1 MTWISMKEK
10 KLNSDM
16 MLTLAIY
23 VKNAVVKFLIY
34 FTSNMHIS
42 GEIMEITSDRLW
54 LSQKLTSSGDITSI
68 ECWWHWHLVADL
80 FYIFFLAFTCLS
92 SMASINYFSIIIR
105 DGRGH
110 DRMVIGFTTAYAIS
124 HYHHWCCEFQSRSEW
139 GVQHYVITFVS
150 DMRQVSGFLQVLWF
164 PSPIKLTATI

>member
-1 MTWISMKEK
+1 MNIHEGEK
-10 KLNSDM
+10 
-16 MLTLAIY
+16 
-23 VKNAVVKFLIY
+23 VKFWYDVDIGYICKECSGKIPDIFY
-34 FTSNMHIS
+34 FQHAYFWRNYGDYQQST
-42 GEIMEITSDRLW
+42 
-54 LSQKLTSSGDITSI
+54 LTFVKIDVFQWHYFHRMLVTLTFG
-68 ECWWHWHLVADL
+68 CWFILH
-80 FYIFFLAFTCLS
+80 FFLAFTCLS

-105 DGRGH
+105 DGRGRDH
-110 DRMVIGFTTAYAIS
+110 MVIGFTTAYAIS